1 MTYRSILVHLDDS
14 PRCPQRVALA
24 ASLALTQG
32 AHLLGLSPTGV
43 VSLPPSMQPQVTA
56 MQAARDEM
64 KARAT
69 ERVRRFEAQVASLG
83 LLSHE
88 GRVHDDDTLSA
99 VLQHARGCDL
109 VVLGQHDPQQAT
121 PLVSWDLPQQIFLHS
136 GRPVLVVPYAGDF
149 SSTGHKVVVAFSDS
163 RETARAMADALP
175 ILRQAQQ
182 VDVIS
187 FNEPASAPQQ
197 AMHEWL
203 QRQGV
208 KAKVHIESTE
218 MDIGNALLSRAFDL
232 GADLIVMGGYG
243 HSRVA
248 ELVVGGVTRTVLS
261 QMTVPVLI
269 SH

>member
-14 PRCPQRVALA
+14 PRCALRIALA
-24 ASLALTQG
+24 AGLAQAEG
-32 AHLLGLSPTGV
+32 AHLLGLAPTGV
-43 VSLPPSMQPQVTA
+43 VSLPASMHTQTVA
-56 MQAARDEM
+56 MQGARDEM
-64 KARAT
+64 KASAAG
-69 ERVRRFEAQVASLG
+69 RVQRFESQVASLP
-83 LLSHE
+83 LASYE

-99 VLQHARGCDL
+99 LLQLARGCDL
-109 VVLGQHDPQQAT
+109 VVLGQHDPHQAT

-149 SSTGHKVVVAFSDS
+149 NAIGRQAVVAWSDS

-175 ILRQAQQ
+175 ILRHAQQ

-187 FNEPASAPQQ
+187 FNAPASPALE
-197 AMHEWL
+197 AMSQWL
-203 QRQGV
+203 QRHGV
-208 KAKVHIESTE
+208 KARVHVESTDV
-218 MDIGNALLSRAFDL
+218 DIGNALLSRAFDL

-248 ELVVGGVTRTVLS
+248 ELVVGGVTRSVLS